1 MMKIEDAAIQTQY
14 NFLCMFVYISIN
26 IIISIRVI
34 NKCIETV
41 TESLKRIISSKQ
53 NQSSRPNMLEH
64 ENSIKNFENFEF
76 SLQAR
81 PPTALIPIEIFEI
94 LRAQKVSV
102 V

>member
-1 MMKIEDAAIQTQY
+1 MPLFKTQY

-53 NQSSRPNMLEH
+53 NQSSKQNMLEY
-64 ENSIKNFENFEF
+64 ENSKKSFENSEF

-81 PPTALIPIEIFEI
+81 PPIEIFEI
-94 LRAQKVSV
+94 LRANKVSV